1 MCSIFSSIGLVQ
13 LETSKP
19 NARRVLISACILG
32 LVILE
37 QPCLE
42 ASHHA
47 VRMPRLDNKIMKG
60 QKKEGKEVVEVLPW
74 AWTPAAP
81 GGYPFLTPITH
92 EILISKG
99 FLSRLRR
106 GWWKRKF
113 QLSFPEKNESW
124 GPLLL
129 KEMGA
134 ITAPI
139 LDTTSPSPIVSLS
152 SSVVILLMG
161 KLSFSVKVE

>member
-1 MCSIFSSIGLVQ
+1 MGTGRVSRSGPGPTWPAIPWLGDPGPYLSLSSLGPLT
-13 LETSKP
+13 TSKLP
-19 NARRVLISACILG
+19 AL
-32 LVILE
+32 
-37 QPCLE
+37 
-42 ASHHA
+42 
-47 VRMPRLDNKIMKG
+47 KMKG
-60 QKKEGKEVVEVLPW
+60 QEKEGKEVVGVLPW
-74 AWTPAAP
+74 AQTPAAP

-124 GPLLL
+124 GPPLL

>member
-1 MCSIFSSIGLVQ
+1 MGTGRVRRSGPGPAWPAIPWLGDPGPYLSLSSLRP
-13 LETSKP
+13 LTTSKLP
-19 NARRVLISACILG
+19 AL
-32 LVILE
+32 
-37 QPCLE
+37 
-42 ASHHA
+42 
-47 VRMPRLDNKIMKG
+47 KTK
-60 QKKEGKEVVEVLPW
+60 GKEVRRLRRLLPW
-74 AWTPAAP
+74 TRTPAAP
-81 GGYPFLTPITH
+81 GRYPLPTSVTR

-99 FLSRLRR
+99 FLSRLRG

-124 GPLLL
+124 GPLLP

-139 LDTTSPSPIVSLS
+139 LDTSPSPIVSL

>member
-1 MCSIFSSIGLVQ
+1 MW
-13 LETSKP
+13 K
-19 NARRVLISACILG
+19 RRL
-32 LVILE
+32 
-37 QPCLE
+37 
-42 ASHHA
+42 
-47 VRMPRLDNKIMKG
+47 
-60 QKKEGKEVVEVLPW
+60 LPW
-74 AWTPAAP
+74 ARTPAAQ
-81 GGYPFLTPITH
+81 GGYPFLTPVTR

-134 ITAPI
+134 ITGPI
-139 LDTTSPSPIVSLS
+139 LDTSPSPIVSLF
-152 SSVVILLMG
+152 SSVVTLLMG
-161 KLSFSVKVE
+161 KLFSVKVE